1 MDTPRSLEASSAQ
14 PIVGRLLR
22 AFARLELSTQLAM
35 VCVLFG
41 WFFMNTLVV
50 NLGSLEHGVR
60 FFDMSAVIADP
71 TRLFFGVDASAQ
83 RLLFGL
89 ACVLCLLAPVTSQ
102 LSKSRL
108 AWLAW
113 LAPLGLIVLCGLLL
127 YTRTSGEFFAA
138 PGDAGSMSG
147 HLINFANQLA
157 RRSSDL
163 VSRHIAIGAGGYLAG
178 IGAVV
183 LAVQGVR
190 RFRRAPG

>member
-1 MDTPRSLEASSAQ
+1 MDTPRRTDASSSQ
-14 PIVGRLLR
+14 RIVGRFVR
-22 AFARLELSTQLAM
+22 AFARLDLATHLAM
-35 VCVLFG
+35 VCLLFG

-50 NLGSLEHGVR
+50 TLGSLEHGVR
-60 FFDMSAVIADP
+60 FVDMSAVIGDP

-83 RLLFGL
+83 RLLFGF
-89 ACVLCLLAPVTSQ
+89 ACVLCIFAPLVPP
-102 LSKSRL
+102 LSKARL
-108 AWLAW
+108 AWLAP

-147 HLINFANQLA
+147 HLISFANQLA

-163 VSRHIAIGAGGYLAG
+163 VSRHISIGAGGYLAL

-183 LAVQGVR
+183 LAAQSVR
-190 RFRRAPG
+190 RLRQPPG